1 MKQKHIQLLCFILS
15 IIFVLCSIPISA
27 ASPRITS
34 VSLSANGP
42 SGTLGPAGGEISSDS
57 YPASYTVYATA
68 SGCNVTKIAYTLN
81 GRTYVSS
88 GSSVTITA
96 NTQNDFYTST
106 FTAYTDVDGVT
117 ATFTVNFKYVSYSI
131 AYYMWET
138 FHEVTIRSITGNG
151 LNKALAY
158 TMSLEN
164 SYDYQANLSE
174 EQVATIQ
181 SLIGRYDGKTYTV
194 NYTRKIQVYTPASLS
209 YNGEKLIHGLFDG
222 NNPDEIET
230 CLSTWGWGEDTKSAI
245 RQAASSYLT
254 FTTSLQT
261 DCTAIWINSSTG
273 KEIYSKKF
281 AEGTVSPSQSKNV
294 SVSYSEFSDHDKYVF
309 EKLTYSGDESG
320 SSTSQSFS
328 QIYTSYSKP
337 LTVTFY
343 CHPKESAETPE
354 ESQGTIT
361 VYVRD
366 AETNAVISGASVS
379 GADKTEITGS
389 TGKATFSS
397 LAFGS
402 YTFIA
407 TKSGYISNSGTGT
420 IKESAPSNTITI
432 YLTKDVPIDDGP
444 TDDTKITVYVRD
456 SQTYAVISGAYV
468 SGGNYSGYTNNYGYV
483 SFSGV
488 EYDTYAFTATCNG
501 YNVNSAYVTVSS
513 ESLVNTITVYLTPNA
528 TTEDFAETGNIT
540 ICVYDDKSWRP
551 VEGVAVTSE
560 EISGITDSSGFI
572 TFSDLE
578 FGTYNFTAFKE
589 GYTEGNGSAT
599 ISISSPSESIAIF
612 ITPIVTCG
620 TVNVTVKDK
629 ETNAVIP
636 GAEVTCGDYSGTT
649 DTSGNVKFEEL
660 PFDTYSFTAS
670 AEGYEPNT
678 ASVAISLTQPNKST
692 TIYLTKKKVDVGVIA
707 ESVNGTVY
715 RGSTIIVS
723 AEVFGDESISF
734 TPGNPLIV
742 TLKAIQNGDTV
753 FDVQTKNA
761 ICPKGETNL
770 VWFTV
775 DIPKTGYISSDVIF
789 TFTVTAP
796 ETTSDSSVANDISS
810 KIVTTYVLPDRS
822 TPDVSFELSAPSDFI
837 YSTYK
842 TNISKK
848 LSWTLWEWDNGFV
861 QKTYSARL
869 TVKATLT
876 PDKTSV
882 WSKYDSARKLWYTRS
897 GYGINTVVNVSLDDV
912 DEDMFAGNAKV
923 NAYYP
928 EFNYSTAATKSSM
941 LRCED
946 EDENGYYAEFAFEKN
961 MDTISE
967 DKMHVTPVW
976 FPDGEY
982 SVKYEIYDL
991 WTPAG
996 VLTANTYAIINIEGS
1011 MYDDYYTQRN

>member
-1 MKQKHIQLLCFILS
+1 
-15 IIFVLCSIPISA
+15 
-27 ASPRITS
+27 
-34 VSLSANGP
+34 
-42 SGTLGPAGGEISSDS
+42 
-57 YPASYTVYATA
+57 
-68 SGCNVTKIAYTLN
+68 
-81 GRTYVSS
+81 
-88 GSSVTITA
+88 
-96 NTQNDFYTST
+96 
-106 FTAYTDVDGVT
+106 
-117 ATFTVNFKYVSYSI
+117 
-131 AYYMWET
+131 MWET

-151 LNKALAY
+151 LNKTLAY
-158 TMSLEN
+158 TMTLEN

-222 NNPDEIET
+222 NDPDEIET

-261 DCTAIWINSSTG
+261 DCTAIWINSTTG

-281 AEGTVSPSQSKNV
+281 AEGTVSPSQSKTV
-294 SVSYSEFSDHDKYVF
+294 SVSYSEYSDHDKYVF

-320 SSTSQSFS
+320 SSTSQSYS
-328 QIYTSYSKP
+328 QTYTSYSKP

-343 CHPKESAETPE
+343 CHPKESADTPE

-379 GADKTEITGS
+379 GADRTEITGS
-389 TGKATFSS
+389 TGKATFAN

-402 YTFIA
+402 YTFTA
-407 TKSGYISNSGTGT
+407 TKSGYLSNSGTST
-420 IKESAPSNTITI
+420 IKESTPSNIITI
-432 YLTKDVPIDDGP
+432 YLTKDVPIDEGP

-456 SQTYAVISGAYV
+456 SQTYAIISGAYV

-483 SFSGV
+483 LFSGV
-488 EYDTYAFTATCNG
+488 EYGTYAFTATCFG

-513 ESLVNTITVYLTPNA
+513 ESLVNTITVYLTPNV
-528 TTEDFAETGNIT
+528 TTEDFPETGDIT

-551 VEGVAVTSE
+551 VEGVTVTSE

-572 TFSDLE
+572 SFSDLE

-589 GYTEGNGSAT
+589 GYTEGYGSAT

-612 ITPIVTCG
+612 ITPIATCG
-620 TVNVTVKDK
+620 SVNVTVKDK

-636 GAEVTCGDYSGTT
+636 GAKVTSGDYNGTT
-649 DTSGNVKFEEL
+649 DTSGNVMFEEL
-660 PFDTYSFTAS
+660 PFDTYSFTVS
-670 AEGYEPNT
+670 AEGYESNS
-678 ASVAISLTQPNKST
+678 ASVAISLSQPCKSI
-692 TIYLTKKKVDVGVIA
+692 TIYLTKKSIDVGVNA

-723 AEVFGDESISF
+723 AEVYGDESINF
-734 TPGNPLIV
+734 TPDNPLTV
-742 TLKAIQNGDTV
+742 TMRAIQNGDSV
-753 FDVQTKNA
+753 FDVQTKNV

-775 DIPKTGYISSDVIF
+775 DVPKNGYLSPDVIF
-789 TFTVTAP
+789 TFTVTVP
-796 ETTSDSSVANDISS
+796 ETTPDSSVANDISS
-810 KIVTTYVLPDRS
+810 KTVTTYVLPDRS
-822 TPDVSFELSAPSDFI
+822 TPDANFELSAPSDFI

-861 QKTYSARL
+861 QKTYNARL

-876 PDKTSV
+876 PDKTAV
-882 WSKYDSARKLWYTRS
+882 WSEYDSAKKLWHTRS

-928 EFNYSTAATKSSM
+928 EFNYSTAADKSSM
-941 LRCED
+941 LCCED
-946 EDENGYYAEFAFEKN
+946 EAENGYYAEFAFEN
-961 MDTISE
+961 NFDTISE

-996 VLTANTYAIINIEGS
+996 MLTANSYAIINIEGS